1 MDMNVMINDLNELG
15 LSLSFQSYN
24 GFSYEGEDTAIYGVK
39 TLLIVRKHHNDS
51 EHTIVGHRLGAS
63 ALEVLEMYYC
73 QLRDWLTAVGVQ
85 GWIERTEQEDTIL

>member
-39 TLLIVRKHHNDS
+39 TLLIVKKHHN
-51 EHTIVGHRLGAS
+51 
-63 ALEVLEMYYC
+63 
-73 QLRDWLTAVGVQ
+73 
-85 GWIERTEQEDTIL
+85 EDGES